1 MAEVR
6 PRFRWNLSTV
16 GSFEPVTTADLKSH
30 LRVEHAVDDA
40 LIASLGAAARSW
52 CELKTNHIMTARTVT
67 LEASGFPS
75 DTNDIV
81 LPIGPVTAIT
91 AVSYINEAGTVV
103 TMTANTDYRADAAV
117 NPARIRLPLSA
128 STVEWPATY
137 AASDAVRITA
147 TAGYANIQAVPEVA
161 KHAMRLLVG
170 HWYENREA
178 VVTGTISSNVGLT
191 VEALLSTLRT
201 GELLL

>member
-1 MAEVR
+1 M
-6 PRFRWNLSTV
+6 
-16 GSFEPVTTADLKSH
+16 
-30 LRVEHAVDDA
+30 
-40 LIASLGAAARSW
+40 
-52 CELKTNHIMTARTVT
+52 
-67 LEASGFPS
+67 
-75 DTNDIV
+75 
-81 LPIGPVTAIT
+81 
-91 AVSYINEAGTVV
+91 
-103 TMTANTDYRADAAV
+103 

-161 KHAMRLLVG
+161 KHAIRLLVG

-178 VVTGTISSNVGLT
+178 VVTGTISSDVGLT
-191 VEALLSTLRT
+191 VEALLSTLKT